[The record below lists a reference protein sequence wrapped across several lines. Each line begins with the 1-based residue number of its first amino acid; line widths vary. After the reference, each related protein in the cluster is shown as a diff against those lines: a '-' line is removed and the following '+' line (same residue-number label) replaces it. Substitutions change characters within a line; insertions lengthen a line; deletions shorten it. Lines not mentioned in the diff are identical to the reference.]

1 MANNYFNRY
10 VWLIDTIQKAG
21 HISFEELSNKWQ
33 CCNLNIDGAP
43 LPERTFFNHRKEILS
58 MFGLDIRYDKPL
70 GYCIAN
76 EGELGDSS
84 LREWM
89 MNSIAVN
96 NAVRES
102 SSIRSRILFENIPSG
117 GKFLNSILDAMK
129 TNNILQVTYKPYDVQ
144 ETQILDIAPYCV
156 KLFHQRWYVLG
167 KSNQFDQPRLYS
179 LDRIASI
186 INTGKK
192 FRLSKSFDAKEF
204 FEEHFGIVVDEEM
217 PPQTIRLKV
226 WGQQRNYFRSLPLHE
241 PQAESDINQDWS
253 IFTYHMAP
261 TWDLAME
268 LMKYYDKVEVLE
280 PASLRDVIIDYA
292 YCILNMY
299 GEHDESGFAQK

>member
-1 MANNYFNRY
+1 
-10 VWLIDTIQKAG
+10 
-21 HISFEELSNKWQ
+21 
-33 CCNLNIDGAP
+33 
-43 LPERTFFNHRKEILS
+43 

-84 LREWM
+84 LQEWM

-179 LDRIASI
+179 LDRIASL

-192 FRLSKSFDAKEF
+192 FRLSKCFDAKEF
-204 FEEHFGIVVDEEM
+204 FEEHFGIVVDEET

-226 WGQQRNYFRSLPLHE
+226 WGQQRYYFRSLPLHE